1 MNDLPAS
8 LLDELD
14 TLTKEFFLSKL
25 EKLVVLLRD
34 GRTLIGYL
42 RSIDQFCNARNLLI
56 LLFVANLLLHQT
68 IERIYVDDKYGDIPR
83 GIFLI
88 RGENVALCG
97 EISDFKEPTFTLKQV
112 PIEEILELQ
121 QNEIEEKQRKDRLK
135 LKILRE
141 KGFCLNLESINDD
154 QL

>member
-14 TLTKEFFLSKL
+14 K
-25 EKLVVLLRD
+25 KLVVLLRD

-42 RSIDQFCNARNLLI
+42 RSIDQFS
-56 LLFVANLLLHQT
+56 NLLLHQT